1 MEKYVDEQFGILQV
15 LPKSKSVIVQFTLFL
30 PTVQRA
36 LQLTESASPPGECWL
51 ERAIQDCLQMVGSR
65 CIPVLMYCRM
75 QAQVLSPFWNF
86 EKQLLPIR
94 KISFEVYFEADV
106 KNNIQSGIEHYAWM
120 LQVICLVL
128 TNQSTLFQSR
138 VIMLIFNLFM
148 TLALDSN

>member
-1 MEKYVDEQFGILQV
+1 
-15 LPKSKSVIVQFTLFL
+15 
-30 PTVQRA
+30 
-36 LQLTESASPPGECWL
+36 
-51 ERAIQDCLQMVGSR
+51 
-65 CIPVLMYCRM
+65 M